1 MFLVH
6 PTLTDQEMDKTCTV
20 LQSVLEQASEK

>member
-6 PTLTDQEMDKTCTV
+6 PTLTEMDMKWMAQV
-20 LQSVLEQASEK
+20 IREVVEQMTE

>member
-6 PTLTDQEMDKTCTV
+6 PTLTDEEIYKTCKELDAV
-20 LQSVLEQASEK
+20 LSDASI

>member
-6 PTLTDQEMDKTCTV
+6 PTLTDEEIAFCKENIEAV
-20 LQSVLEQASEK
+20 LTEATS